1 MVIPEAS
8 LLNKFIVVKN
18 IDAKEY
24 DESSSAA
31 RPRYN
36 EGTYIRFDGNELI
49 PNSGIRRMS
58 LNQAGTS
65 RYGGNTLA
73 KDEYPGNIDQSYTGY
88 GDGYQAYAQKLITE
102 MQ

>member
-1 MVIPEAS
+1 
-8 LLNKFIVVKN
+8 
-18 IDAKEY
+18 
-24 DESSSAA
+24 
-31 RPRYN
+31 
-36 EGTYIRFDGNELI
+36 
-49 PNSGIRRMS
+49 MS